1 MNIIDSKLVFK
12 KDKLLIRR
20 MTEAI
25 VLHHS
30 CSRGQTV
37 QQIHREHLG
46 RGWNGIGYHYYI
58 RRDGSVYSGRP
69 QFAVGSHC
77 QGYNK
82 DTIGVCFE
90 GDFRKDKITRE
101 QIVAGKELIEYLN
114 SSYKKKLKLF
124 NHGELNATMCPVI
137 NLREILTNGNY

>member
-1 MNIIDSKLVFK
+1 MNIIDSKLKFK
-12 KDKLLIRR
+12 NDKLMIRR

-30 CSRGQTV
+30 CSKDQTV
-37 QQIHREHLG
+37 EQIHREHIS

-58 RRDGSVYSGRP
+58 RRDGSIYSGRP

-82 DTIGVCFE
+82 DTIGICFE
-90 GDFRKDKITRE
+90 GDFRKDEITEE
-101 QIVAGKELIEYLN
+101 QIVAGKELIAYLN
-114 SSYKKKLKLF
+114 KSFGKQLELF
-124 NHGELNATMCPVI
+124 NHGELYPTMCPVI
-137 NLREILTNGNY
+137 NLKEILS